1 MMLEPADALD
11 VIPRIRPV
19 TLKALIDLGML
30 LTGNAFVHHLKMHH
44 VMAWRRLMALGAVF
58 GSR

>member
-1 MMLEPADALD
+1 MLEPTDALD
-11 VIPRIRPV
+11 VIPRIRPMA
-19 TLKALIDLGML
+19 LKALTNLGMF

-44 VMAWRRLMALGAVF
+44 VVAWRRLMALGAVF

>member
-58 GSR
+58 GGR